1 MNQTEP
7 GHRVCTDTSHVATIK
22 VQIEELQTSVFGSNP
37 LAKQGKSE
45 TEPLTYY
52 RNTQIVS
59 RRIKDKNV
67 EGMSVKS
74 LENGDI
80 CHTHN

>member
-1 MNQTEP
+1 M
-7 GHRVCTDTSHVATIK
+7 
-22 VQIEELQTSVFGSNP
+22 IENLFK
-37 LAKQGKSE
+37 KQGKSE